1 MENPNLAPPPKNFQF
16 PDGKM
21 SPVDILSKSVAGKE
35 DPNQLHME
43 LTQLVNSDPNFRIMR
58 ANNSLFVYRNQGN
71 GMAKV
76 MLETADDPR
85 KMVDSFKQFAQAMKK
100 ANFKTLKFDISNPD
114 IVRVIKMAGGEPKLG
129 GVAGQQM
136 TGVVEI

>member
-1 MENPNLAPPPKNFQF
+1 MENPNLAPPPKNSQF

-21 SPVDILSKSVAGKE
+21 SPVDILSKSAAGKE
-35 DPNQLHME
+35 DPHQLHME
-43 LTQLVNSDPNFRIMR
+43 LTQLVNNDPNFRIMR

-85 KMVDSFKQFAQAMKK
+85 KMVDSFKQFGQAMKK

-114 IVRVIKMAGGEPKLG
+114 IVRVIKMAGFEPKLG
-129 GVAGQQM
+129 GIAGQQM